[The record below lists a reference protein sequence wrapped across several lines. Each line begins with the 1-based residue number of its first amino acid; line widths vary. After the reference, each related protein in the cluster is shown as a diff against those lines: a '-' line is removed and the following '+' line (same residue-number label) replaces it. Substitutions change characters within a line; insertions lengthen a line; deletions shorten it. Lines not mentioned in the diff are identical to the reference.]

1 MSEKTPFEKWQENN
15 HEKLQQTK
23 QEISNRLMENK
34 VKPWDLL
41 NPNSPRSSELLAEE
55 RFNICLACPELINFT
70 KQCKKCGC
78 FMAAKT
84 KLEKATCPIG
94 KW

>member
-1 MSEKTPFEKWQENN
+1 MLNGIDKIK
-15 HEKLQQTK
+15 
-23 QEISNRLMENK
+23 EIIETNK
-34 VKPWDLL
+34 SSLVRPMDMV
-41 NPNSPRSSELLAEE
+41 NPNSQFADEELSNE
-55 RFNICLACPELINFT
+55 RYSICKACPELIKLT

-84 KLEKATCPIG
+84 KLQLATCPLG

>member
-1 MSEKTPFEKWQENN
+1 MSEKTAFEKWKDSN
-15 HEKLQQTK
+15 HEKIQK
-23 QEISNRLMENK
+23 EKEEIAKKIMEK
-34 VKPWDLL
+34 PVKPWDLL
-41 NPNSPRSSELLAEE
+41 NPNVPRSTEFLAEE
-55 RFNICLACPELINFT
+55 RFKICLSCPELINFT

-84 KLEKATCPIG
+84 KLEAATCPIG